1 LISVDDN
8 SNSAIEENAKTTKVW
23 AHLLTPDAAA
33 DMELISCR
41 KPVKSLARLAPHLE
55 QMNMT
60 SSAQC
65 PMMHRRYLT
74 IVLSAQSKMTI

>member
-1 LISVDDN
+1 MDDN

-23 AHLLTPDAAA
+23 AHLLTPDAVA

-41 KPVKSLARLAPHLE
+41 KPVKSLALPAPLLE

-65 PMMHRRYLT
+65 PMMRRRYLT
-74 IVLSAQSKMTI
+74 IVLSAPSKRIL